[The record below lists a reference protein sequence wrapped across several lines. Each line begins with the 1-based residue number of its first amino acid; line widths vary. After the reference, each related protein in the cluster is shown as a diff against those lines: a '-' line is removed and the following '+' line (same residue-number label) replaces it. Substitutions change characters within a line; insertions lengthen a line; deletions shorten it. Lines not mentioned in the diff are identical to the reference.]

1 MASGKQ
7 RRKQAKQA
15 YKANH
20 PQTGPFRHRDGDR
33 RHRETMAKAVKQ
45 ALAEKKAMQL
55 YCGAAVPPEQDQ
67 EQ

>member
-15 YKANH
+15 YKAKH

-33 RHRETMAKAVKQ
+33 RHRHTMAKAVKQ

-55 YCGAAVPPEQDQ
+55 CYGAVVPTE
-67 EQ
+67 EGEER